1 MATTLC
7 TSRLGKKAY
16 EAQGHCI
23 EQKLF
28 FSRAIGQA
36 SMTKEYL
43 ESVRQGEV
51 CLPDGPVFLNPDSL
65 IHALKREV
73 GV

>member
-1 MATTLC
+1 
-7 TSRLGKKAY
+7 
-16 EAQGHCI
+16 
-23 EQKLF
+23 
-28 FSRAIGQA
+28 
-36 SMTKEYL
+36 MTKEYL

-73 GV
+73 GRAYFSINMHLEEEEHIIIAMHCTTR

>member
-1 MATTLC
+1 MAN
-7 TSRLGKKAY
+7 
-16 EAQGHCI
+16 
-23 EQKLF
+23 LF
-28 FSRAIGQA
+28 VHIFRAIGQA

-73 GV
+73 RMSRGVYVSYTPEKRVVLV